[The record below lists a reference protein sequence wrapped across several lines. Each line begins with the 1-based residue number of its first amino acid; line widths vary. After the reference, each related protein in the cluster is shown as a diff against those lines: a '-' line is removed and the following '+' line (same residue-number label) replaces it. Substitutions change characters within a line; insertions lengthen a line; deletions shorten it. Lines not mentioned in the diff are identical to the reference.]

1 MKRLST
7 KSLSLITVGSIF
19 AWAFILH
26 AGWQAPTP
34 MPIVE
39 PTFDVHPVTETE
51 VGVTEMEY
59 LTQMTD
65 WANELASQA
74 LVLIDV
80 TNQLGN
86 DLHALSQTRYLEQL
100 NEQLID
106 LQQALNSFPL
116 YSIDRLSPTCLASYE
131 AFTEAK
137 IAYESAIHLIHT
149 TVEYSLLR
157 LDASALKATLSSS
170 ADQLLNVMTHLEQG
184 IFLLQL

>member
-80 TNQLGN
+80 TNQL
-86 DLHALSQTRYLEQL
+86 
-100 NEQLID
+100 
-106 LQQALNSFPL
+106 
-116 YSIDRLSPTCLASYE
+116 
-131 AFTEAK
+131 
-137 IAYESAIHLIHT
+137 
-149 TVEYSLLR
+149 
-157 LDASALKATLSSS
+157 
-170 ADQLLNVMTHLEQG
+170 
-184 IFLLQL
+184 